1 MTEQEVP
8 AEPEG
13 IPVRSP
19 REGLPNLIVDFDKL
33 QEAAS
38 LLAAGSGPVAID
50 AERASGFRYSSRA
63 YLVQLRRTGSGTFL
77 IDPIQF
83 NDLQPIQ
90 DALTGV
96 DWILHA
102 ASQDLVC
109 LREVGLSPTA
119 YLFDTEVAG
128 RLLGCARVG
137 LGPLLLAEMGYS
149 LAKEHSA
156 ADWST
161 RPLPEQWL
169 NYAALDVEFL
179 IELWEILSS
188 KLHEVDKYDLALQ
201 EFSYIRDNTNPIVR
215 TDPWR
220 RTSGLHT
227 LRKPIELAIVR
238 ELWQT
243 RDQIA
248 QSEDIAPGRI
258 LPDSIFIEIASQAA
272 STSSDIAQLPALQGR
287 LTRRNRRRWINAVEM
302 ALALPETELPATRI
316 KSTLPPPPRAWQERN
331 PVAFARLE
339 QVRHAISALSEQR
352 QIPIENLITPEV
364 VRRIL
369 WEPPQAESELSQ
381 MLDEFSVRQWQRDLI
396 EPILRQAI
404 FEPLIS
410 TEPAPVIEQ

>member
-1 MTEQEVP
+1 MTEPEASV
-8 AEPEG
+8 EPEG
-13 IPVRSP
+13 TPILTP
-19 REGLPNLIVDFDKL
+19 RDGLPNLITELAQL
-33 QEAAS
+33 QAAANS
-38 LLAAGSGPVAID
+38 LEAGSGPVAID

-63 YLVQLRRTGSGTFL
+63 YLVQLRRANSGTFL
-77 IDPIQF
+77 IDPIHF
-83 NDLQPIQ
+83 TDLQPIQ
-90 DALTGV
+90 NALTGV

-109 LREVGLSPTA
+109 LREVGLSPTR

-137 LGPLLLAEMGYS
+137 LGPLLLAEMGYL

-179 IELWEILSS
+179 IELWEILSA
-188 KLHEVDKYDLALQ
+188 KLHESKKYDLALQ
-201 EFSYIRDNTNPIVR
+201 EFEFIRENTNPIVR

-220 RTSGLHT
+220 RTSGLHA

-238 ELWQT
+238 ELWQA
-243 RDQIA
+243 RNQIA

-258 LPDSIFIEIASQAA
+258 LPDAILIEIAAQAA
-272 STSSDIAQLPALQGR
+272 ESSADISELPALQGR

-302 ALALPETELPATRI
+302 ALATPDSELPATRI
-316 KSTLPPPPRAWQERN
+316 KSTAPPPPRAWQERN
-331 PVAFARLE
+331 PIAFARLE
-339 QVRHAISALSEQR
+339 QVRHAISALNENL
-352 QIPIENLITPEV
+352 QIPVENLITPEV

-369 WEPPQAESELSQ
+369 WEPPESEIELSR
-381 MLDEFSVRQWQRDLI
+381 MLSDYSVRPWQQELI

-410 TEPAPVIEQ
+410 TEPLPVTEP